1 MKKRSKKEETKLQE
15 EIKKYQNLPRKA
27 AKKSKI
33 EKNFFAIRKT
43 DIRVH
48 FKEIYAILYIE

>member
-1 MKKRSKKEETKLQE
+1 MNET
-15 EIKKYQNLPRKA
+15 